1 MSVSVHGDV
10 ASKPHFNL
18 QAWGC
23 AAILIVLGLV
33 IAALTRWVL
42 WARSE
47 ALACQSQCPMN
58 QLELAMH
65 N

>member
-1 MSVSVHGDV
+1 MSDSVHGDV
-10 ASKPHFNL
+10 ASKSSSNL
-18 QAWGC
+18 QVWGC
-23 AAILIVLGLV
+23 AAVLVVLGLV

-47 ALACQSQCPMN
+47 ALACQSQCPLN